1 MYAFN
6 CDIFFSG
13 TCQKN
18 AMISFEACKNF
29 GGPDNSSM
37 IF

>member
-6 CDIFFSG
+6 CDIFFFWYVS
-13 TCQKN
+13 KN

-29 GGPDNSSM
+29 GGPDKSSM